1 MKVKWL
7 LSFLGGLMII
17 HLSMLGYAAVV
28 CTNRPNPG
36 STCQDL
42 VERVQAAADAYI
54 AVILALMAK
63 PTE

>member
-7 LSFLGGLMII
+7 LMFLGSLMAV

-28 CTNRPNPG
+28 CTNRPDPG
-36 STCQDL
+36 TTCQGL
-42 VERVQAAADAYI
+42 VEKVQAAADAYI